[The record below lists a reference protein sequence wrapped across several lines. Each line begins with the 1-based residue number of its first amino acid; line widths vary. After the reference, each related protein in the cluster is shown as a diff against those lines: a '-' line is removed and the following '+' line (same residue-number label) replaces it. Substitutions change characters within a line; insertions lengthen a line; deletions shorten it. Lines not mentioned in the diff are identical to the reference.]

1 MLSIIEAIL
10 GSHWIVE
17 QPSVHV
23 TMSFHKKSDK
33 RLELWK
39 INQRIDR
46 SEKSLKYILIV
57 EGLLKSLHCFPLD
70 VDVNEII
77 SYLLNCLLHE
87 CRKNAITNK

>member
-1 MLSIIEAIL
+1 MYPTIWILWLKEKYIPTIDTAFGRRNYLNENEKLSIIEAIL

-17 QPSVHV
+17 QPSVHI

-57 EGLLKSLHCFPLD
+57 
-70 VDVNEII
+70 
-77 SYLLNCLLHE
+77 
-87 CRKNAITNK
+87 